1 MALAAPP
8 ISRHIPTR
16 RIGAHE
22 ETSRVSAFLML
33 SLVILGLAGLTMVV
47 QAAQAPSVRADRPA
61 RVTSPSVGAPPA
73 VQPAAPSAE
82 EQPADL
88 AATGPTAPPEP
99 APNSAPASAQTQ
111 EAAGA
116 ADAPLTV
123 GTAARV
129 VNTDGLGVILYG
141 APRNGARTPRGLLEG
156 ARVTVVEASGS
167 DWARVRAPNGLDGWV
182 PAQYVAADR

>member
-22 ETSRVSAFLML
+22 EMSRVSAFLML
-33 SLVILGLAGLTMVV
+33 SLVIVGLAGLTMVV

-61 RVTSPSVGAPPA
+61 RAISPSVGAPPA
-73 VQPAAPSAE
+73 PQPSAPSANEQPAQLVTTIPAAPPE
-82 EQPADL
+82 
-88 AATGPTAPPEP
+88 TAP
-99 APNSAPASAQTQ
+99 STASASTQ
-111 EAAGA
+111 AQVAAGA

-141 APRNGARTPRGLLEG
+141 APRSGARTPRGLLEG
-156 ARVTVVEASGS
+156 ARVTVIEASGP

-182 PAQYVAADR
+182 PARYVAADR